1 MWNHYFTD
9 AISRGILNL
18 EKIKEVISGSQD
30 WKLIEQDLAG
40 QASKAMEAVKDLI
53 ADKAH
58 FVHMGITLDKEGELE
73 AFDSRKFVYQDV
85 QVLEQ
90 VLEDFGQTAVIY
102 KKLVLKAVV
111 KGTPV
116 ENPFVV
122 TEIFSKTEQGWQL
135 VTECYTRI
143 ATELADYRFL

>member
-1 MWNHYFTD
+1 MVHMIETL
-9 AISRGILNL
+9 S
-18 EKIKEVISGSQD
+18 EKIWQG
-30 WKLIEQDLAG
+30 KLANT
-40 QASKAMEAVKDLI
+40 MEPVKDLI

-85 QVLEQ
+85 HVLDEI
-90 VLEDFGQTAVIY
+90 LEDFGQTAVLY

-143 ATELADYRFL
+143 ATKLADYRIV

>member
-1 MWNHYFTD
+1 MVE
-9 AISRGILNL
+9 NL
-18 EKIKEVISGSQD
+18 SEKIWQAKLANALEPVKE
-30 WKLIEQDLAG
+30 
-40 QASKAMEAVKDLI
+40 LI

-73 AFDSRKFVYQDV
+73 AFHSRKFIYQDI
-85 QVLEQ
+85 QVLDE
-90 VLEDFGQTAVIY
+90 VLEDFGQTAVLY
-102 KKLVLKAVV
+102 KKLVLRAVV

-122 TEIFSKTEQGWQL
+122 TEIFSNTEQGWQL

-143 ATELADYRFL
+143 ATELVDYSFL

>member
-1 MWNHYFTD
+1 MVHMIETL
-9 AISRGILNL
+9 S
-18 EKIKEVISGSQD
+18 EKIWQA
-30 WKLIEQDLAG
+30 KLAN
-40 QASKAMEAVKDLI
+40 AMEPVKDLI

-58 FVHMGITLDKEGELE
+58 FVHMLDKEGELE

-85 QVLEQ
+85 HVLDEI
-90 VLEDFGQTAVIY
+90 LEDFGQTAVLY

-111 KGTPV
+111 KGSPV

-122 TEIFSKTEQGWQL
+122 TEIFSKTEQVWQL

>member
-1 MWNHYFTD
+1 MVHMVE
-9 AISRGILNL
+9 NL
-18 EKIKEVISGSQD
+18 SEKIWQAKLANALEPVKE
-30 WKLIEQDLAG
+30 
-40 QASKAMEAVKDLI
+40 LI

-73 AFDSRKFVYQDV
+73 AFHSRKFIYQDV
-85 QVLEQ
+85 QVLDE
-90 VLEDFGQTAVIY
+90 VLEDFGQTAVLY
-102 KKLVLKAVV
+102 KKLVLRAVV

>member
-1 MWNHYFTD
+1 MVHMVE
-9 AISRGILNL
+9 NL
-18 EKIKEVISGSQD
+18 SEKIWQAKLANALEPVKE
-30 WKLIEQDLAG
+30 
-40 QASKAMEAVKDLI
+40 LI

-73 AFDSRKFVYQDV
+73 AFHSRKFIYQDV
-85 QVLEQ
+85 QVLDD
-90 VLEDFGQTAVIY
+90 VLEDFGQTAVLY
-102 KKLVLKAVV
+102 KKLVLRAVV

-143 ATELADYRFL
+143 ATEMADYRFL

>member
-1 MWNHYFTD
+1 MVHMIETL
-9 AISRGILNL
+9 S
-18 EKIKEVISGSQD
+18 EKIWQA
-30 WKLIEQDLAG
+30 KLAN
-40 QASKAMEAVKDLI
+40 AMEPVKDLI

-85 QVLEQ
+85 QVLDEI
-90 VLEDFGQTAVIY
+90 LEDFWQTAVLY

>member
-1 MWNHYFTD
+1 MVHMIETL
-9 AISRGILNL
+9 S
-18 EKIKEVISGSQD
+18 EKIWQA
-30 WKLIEQDLAG
+30 KLAN
-40 QASKAMEAVKDLI
+40 AMEPVKDLI

-73 AFDSRKFVYQDV
+73 VLDSRKFVYQDV

-90 VLEDFGQTAVIY
+90 VLEDFGQTAVLY

>member
-1 MWNHYFTD
+1 MVHM
-9 AISRGILNL
+9 IENL
-18 EKIKEVISGSQD
+18 SEKIWQA
-30 WKLIEQDLAG
+30 KLAN
-40 QASKAMEAVKDLI
+40 AMEPVKDLI

>member
-1 MWNHYFTD
+1 MVHMIETL
-9 AISRGILNL
+9 S
-18 EKIKEVISGSQD
+18 EKIWQA
-30 WKLIEQDLAG
+30 KLAN
-40 QASKAMEAVKDLI
+40 AMEPVKDLI

-85 QVLEQ
+85 QVLDEI
-90 VLEDFGQTAVIY
+90 LEDFGQTAVLY

>member
-1 MWNHYFTD
+1 MVHMIETL
-9 AISRGILNL
+9 S
-18 EKIKEVISGSQD
+18 EKIWQA
-30 WKLIEQDLAG
+30 KLAN
-40 QASKAMEAVKDLI
+40 AMEPVKDLI

-85 QVLEQ
+85 QVLDQ
-90 VLEDFGQTAVIY
+90 VLEDFGQTAVLY
-102 KKLVLKAVV
+102 KKLVLRAVV

-122 TEIFSKTEQGWQL
+122 TEIFSNTEQGWQL

-143 ATELADYRFL
+143 ATELADYRII

>member
-1 MWNHYFTD
+1 MVRIVENL
-9 AISRGILNL
+9 SNKILQAKLANAL
-18 EKIKEVISGSQD
+18 EPVKE
-30 WKLIEQDLAG
+30 
-40 QASKAMEAVKDLI
+40 LI

-73 AFDSRKFVYQDV
+73 AFHSRKFIYQDV
-85 QVLEQ
+85 QVLDD
-90 VLEDFGQTAVIY
+90 VLEDFGQTAVLY
-102 KKLVLKAVV
+102 KKLVLRAVV
-111 KGTPV
+111 KGNPV

-143 ATELADYRFL
+143 ATEMADYRFL

>member
-1 MWNHYFTD
+1 MVH
-9 AISRGILNL
+9 IVENL
-18 EKIKEVISGSQD
+18 SNKIWQAKLANALEPVKE
-30 WKLIEQDLAG
+30 
-40 QASKAMEAVKDLI
+40 LI

-58 FVHMGITLDKEGELE
+58 FVHMGITLDKERELE
-73 AFDSRKFVYQDV
+73 AFHSRKFIYQDV
-85 QVLEQ
+85 QVLDE
-90 VLEDFGQTAVIY
+90 VLEDFGQTAVLY
-102 KKLVLKAVV
+102 KKLVLRAVV

>member
-1 MWNHYFTD
+1 MVRIVENL
-9 AISRGILNL
+9 SNKILQAKLANAL
-18 EKIKEVISGSQD
+18 EPVKE
-30 WKLIEQDLAG
+30 
-40 QASKAMEAVKDLI
+40 LI

-73 AFDSRKFVYQDV
+73 AFHSRKFIYQDV
-85 QVLEQ
+85 QVLDD
-90 VLEDFGQTAVIY
+90 VLEDFGQTAVLY
-102 KKLVLKAVV
+102 KKLVLRAVV

-122 TEIFSKTEQGWQL
+122 TEIFSNTEQGWQL

-143 ATELADYRFL
+143 ATEMADYRFL